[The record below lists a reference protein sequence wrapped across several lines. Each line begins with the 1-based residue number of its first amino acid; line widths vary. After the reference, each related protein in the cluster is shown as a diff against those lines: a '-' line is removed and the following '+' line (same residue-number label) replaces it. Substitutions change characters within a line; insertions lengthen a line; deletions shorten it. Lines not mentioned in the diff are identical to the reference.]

1 MPRSV
6 RFNETGGAEVL
17 QIVDVP
23 IPEPGAGEVRI
34 RVHALGLNRAEVMY
48 RSGAYLQTPT
58 FPAQLGYEAAGVIDA
73 VGPDVGAFT
82 VGDRVAVVPAF
93 SFAEYGLYGEL
104 VLAPARAVVK
114 LPDDIPW
121 VDAAATWMAF
131 VTAWGGLVHYAR
143 LSAGDVVL
151 IPAASSSVGLAAIQV
166 ANMVGATPV
175 ALTRSAAKVDALKEA
190 GAKHVVVTSEQGIA
204 AEVLRLTDG
213 GGARVVFDPVGG
225 RTFAELVKATAV
237 GGTLVLYGALSK
249 DETPL
254 PVLEVLGRRL
264 TIRGYVLFEATEDD
278 AALEAAKRFV
288 LDGLRRGLLRPQIAK
303 TFDFDAIVEAHRY
316 LESNA
321 QVGKVVVVVRP

>member
-1 MPRSV
+1 
-6 RFNETGGAEVL
+6 
-17 QIVDVP
+17 
-23 IPEPGAGEVRI
+23 
-34 RVHALGLNRAEVMY
+34 
-48 RSGAYLQTPT
+48 
-58 FPAQLGYEAAGVIDA
+58 
-73 VGPDVGAFT
+73 
-82 VGDRVAVVPAF
+82 
-93 SFAEYGLYGEL
+93 
-104 VLAPARAVVK
+104 
-114 LPDDIPW
+114 
-121 VDAAATWMAF
+121 
-131 VTAWGGLVHYAR
+131 
-143 LSAGDVVL
+143 VL